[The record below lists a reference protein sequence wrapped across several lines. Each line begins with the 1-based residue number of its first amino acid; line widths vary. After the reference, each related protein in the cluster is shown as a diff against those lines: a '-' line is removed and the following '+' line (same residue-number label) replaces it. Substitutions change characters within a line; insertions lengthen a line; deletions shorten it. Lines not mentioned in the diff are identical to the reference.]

1 MKKLTKS
8 VLAVVLSASF
18 SVSYAQKAKVDTAGT
33 KDIKGV
39 VVTALGIKREK
50 KSLGY
55 ATQEVKGED
64 ISKNPTTN
72 FLNNLS
78 GQVAGLDIKQGTNFG
93 GSVNVVLRGFKSL
106 KGSNQ
111 ALFVIDGVP
120 VINSNV
126 NSSDQANGRYG
137 YDYGNAVSDLN
148 PNDIAD
154 INVLKGAAATALYGW
169 RAQNG
174 AIIITTKKGKSKK
187 GVGVEF
193 GSSVTISTID
203 KSTFAEYQDQYGQ
216 GYLGQTF
223 GSYLGSPRV
232 SFGHDASYG
241 PKYEGQEIW
250 QYDAFIP
257 GSPTFGQKTRWEVA
271 KNGPATFFE
280 KGTNFVNSVSFGGG
294 DNQSNFRLSYSNTN
308 ATDILPN
315 SSLIKNNFG
324 GNATYK
330 ITDKLSGSIY
340 ANIITQKTKGRNTT
354 GYGDNLMSNFR
365 QWWGTNID
373 LNEQKNL
380 YNLSNQNYTWN
391 IRSVTNIT
399 PQYWDNPYFQ
409 RYQNFQNDSRD
420 RFVGNF
426 SLTYDVSKS
435 INLMA
440 RIGTDSYNLFTEE
453 RRAVGS
459 VPALFGLNNSV
470 DQPSGYSVANYKFR
484 ETNYDFIAT
493 LKKNITEDVNLNAV
507 LGANLFVQSQY
518 SNQQS
523 TSGGLLIPKLYTIS
537 NSSSTPL
544 NPVITDVSKQ
554 ILGLFSQVSLGYKNT
569 YYIEGSIRRDYS
581 SALPK
586 ENREYWYPSV
596 STSIVL
602 SNLVKADW
610 FTFGKLRAAYTIV
623 GSDTAPNQIKNQYYT
638 DTPFTTPMYYY
649 NTSQK
654 NPNIKSQS
662 LKSTELGLNMQ
673 FFKNRFGFDIGW
685 FNNDAYDQILGVP
698 VSYGSGAVT
707 EVKNA
712 GNLRTRGFEVALN
725 LTPVKTNDFSWDVNV
740 NWSNPNTKVTELADG
755 VDNLQLGSL
764 QGGVSI
770 NAPKGYDYGTIWGSD
785 FVYSPTGEKVVG
797 ENGAYLISSTSDNN
811 LGSYQAKWFGGLR
824 NTFNYKN
831 LSFSFLVDWK
841 KGGKVFSLDQYYG
854 YGTGLYP
861 DSVGTNDLGNP
872 IRNTIANGGGVILN
886 GVMVDPNNPNN
897 YIQNTI
903 RLDKSMSSQVLETDP
918 PAAAFVYDA
927 SYVKLREVSISYK
940 LPNNLF
946 NNTFIQGITVGA
958 VGNNLWIMHKNLP
971 YADPEAGLSSGNVQ
985 GYQSG
990 PMPTTRNISFNVKVN
1005 F

>member
-18 SVSYAQKAKVDTAGT
+18 SVTYAQKAKTDTVKT
-33 KDIKGV
+33 KDIEGV

-55 ATQEVKGED
+55 ASQEVKGED

-340 ANIITQKTKGRNTT
+340 ANIITQKTKGRNKVTT
-354 GYGDNLMSNFR
+354 NKYFLR
-365 QWWGTNID
+365 
-373 LNEQKNL
+373 
-380 YNLSNQNYTWN
+380 
-391 IRSVTNIT
+391 RS
-399 PQYWDNPYFQ
+399 
-409 RYQNFQNDSRD
+409 
-420 RFVGNF
+420 
-426 SLTYDVSKS
+426 
-435 INLMA
+435 
-440 RIGTDSYNLFTEE
+440 SYE
-453 RRAVGS
+453 
-459 VPALFGLNNSV
+459 
-470 DQPSGYSVANYKFR
+470 
-484 ETNYDFIAT
+484 
-493 LKKNITEDVNLNAV
+493 
-507 LGANLFVQSQY
+507 
-518 SNQQS
+518 
-523 TSGGLLIPKLYTIS
+523 LLIRCFY
-537 NSSSTPL
+537 
-544 NPVITDVSKQ
+544 
-554 ILGLFSQVSLGYKNT
+554 SL
-569 YYIEGSIRRDYS
+569 
-581 SALPK
+581 
-586 ENREYWYPSV
+586 
-596 STSIVL
+596 
-602 SNLVKADW
+602 
-610 FTFGKLRAAYTIV
+610 
-623 GSDTAPNQIKNQYYT
+623 
-638 DTPFTTPMYYY
+638 
-649 NTSQK
+649 
-654 NPNIKSQS
+654 
-662 LKSTELGLNMQ
+662 
-673 FFKNRFGFDIGW
+673 
-685 FNNDAYDQILGVP
+685 
-698 VSYGSGAVT
+698 
-707 EVKNA
+707 
-712 GNLRTRGFEVALN
+712 
-725 LTPVKTNDFSWDVNV
+725 
-740 NWSNPNTKVTELADG
+740 
-755 VDNLQLGSL
+755 
-764 QGGVSI
+764 
-770 NAPKGYDYGTIWGSD
+770 
-785 FVYSPTGEKVVG
+785 
-797 ENGAYLISSTSDNN
+797 
-811 LGSYQAKWFGGLR
+811 
-824 NTFNYKN
+824 FNYIF
-831 LSFSFLVDWK
+831 LS
-841 KGGKVFSLDQYYG
+841 
-854 YGTGLYP
+854 
-861 DSVGTNDLGNP
+861 
-872 IRNTIANGGGVILN
+872 
-886 GVMVDPNNPNN
+886 
-897 YIQNTI
+897 
-903 RLDKSMSSQVLETDP
+903 
-918 PAAAFVYDA
+918 
-927 SYVKLREVSISYK
+927 
-940 LPNNLF
+940 
-946 NNTFIQGITVGA
+946 
-958 VGNNLWIMHKNLP
+958 
-971 YADPEAGLSSGNVQ
+971 
-985 GYQSG
+985 
-990 PMPTTRNISFNVKVN
+990 
-1005 F
+1005 

>member
-1 MKKLTKS
+1 
-8 VLAVVLSASF
+8 
-18 SVSYAQKAKVDTAGT
+18 
-33 KDIKGV
+33 
-39 VVTALGIKREK
+39 
-50 KSLGY
+50 
-55 ATQEVKGED
+55 VKGED

-459 VPALFGLNNSV
+459 VPAAWSMRMDSLSAPPPAVTAWWARMLPQTCVPSAASPRPLKMRRSFWRCAARYICLTKPFSTCAPSRNCRV
-470 DQPSGYSVANYKFR
+470 QHPLKTPATQQP
-484 ETNYDFIAT
+484 
-493 LKKNITEDVNLNAV
+493 V
-507 LGANLFVQSQY
+507 LCGRRTPASPAA
-518 SNQQS
+518 
-523 TSGGLLIPKLYTIS
+523 GGFP
-537 NSSSTPL
+537 
-544 NPVITDVSKQ
+544 
-554 ILGLFSQVSLGYKNT
+554 SLC
-569 YYIEGSIRRDYS
+569 SMCSR
-581 SALPK
+581 
-586 ENREYWYPSV
+586 
-596 STSIVL
+596 
-602 SNLVKADW
+602 
-610 FTFGKLRAAYTIV
+610 
-623 GSDTAPNQIKNQYYT
+623 
-638 DTPFTTPMYYY
+638 
-649 NTSQK
+649 
-654 NPNIKSQS
+654 
-662 LKSTELGLNMQ
+662 
-673 FFKNRFGFDIGW
+673 
-685 FNNDAYDQILGVP
+685 
-698 VSYGSGAVT
+698 SGA
-707 EVKNA
+707 
-712 GNLRTRGFEVALN
+712 R
-725 LTPVKTNDFSWDVNV
+725 P
-740 NWSNPNTKVTELADG
+740 
-755 VDNLQLGSL
+755 
-764 QGGVSI
+764 
-770 NAPKGYDYGTIWGSD
+770 
-785 FVYSPTGEKVVG
+785 
-797 ENGAYLISSTSDNN
+797 
-811 LGSYQAKWFGGLR
+811 
-824 NTFNYKN
+824 
-831 LSFSFLVDWK
+831 
-841 KGGKVFSLDQYYG
+841 
-854 YGTGLYP
+854 
-861 DSVGTNDLGNP
+861 
-872 IRNTIANGGGVILN
+872 
-886 GVMVDPNNPNN
+886 
-897 YIQNTI
+897 
-903 RLDKSMSSQVLETDP
+903 
-918 PAAAFVYDA
+918 
-927 SYVKLREVSISYK
+927 
-940 LPNNLF
+940 
-946 NNTFIQGITVGA
+946 
-958 VGNNLWIMHKNLP
+958 
-971 YADPEAGLSSGNVQ
+971 
-985 GYQSG
+985 
-990 PMPTTRNISFNVKVN
+990 
-1005 F
+1005 